1 MAGFGGYGE
10 KEAAGLSGAKEICM
24 KAQLRHLVAG
34 ALYPTKAYSLP
45 AVCEHYG
52 LDPGDSQE
60 AFSSKTRYVMRRLE
74 RVTKMTNTTPALMLK
89 AYPDDQHYI

>member
-1 MAGFGGYGE
+1 MLCTAG
-10 KEAAGLSGAKEICM
+10 GLLYCWHENSAS
-24 KAQLRHLVAG
+24 ASVAD
-34 ALYPTKAYSLP
+34 ALCPTKAYSLP

-52 LDPGDSQE
+52 LDPGASQE
-60 AFSSKTRYVMRRLE
+60 VFSSKPQYVMRRLE